1 MRISNFTQTY
11 LKLFPIDWIDKLDWT
26 SDEKSKESF
35 MFGRTK
41 IETFIEDSFKNI
53 YKISF
58 KWRICS
64 KGS

>member
-41 IETFIEDSFKNI
+41 IEHLL
-53 YKISF
+53 KIHL
-58 KWRICS
+58 KHLQHQL
-64 KGS
+64 